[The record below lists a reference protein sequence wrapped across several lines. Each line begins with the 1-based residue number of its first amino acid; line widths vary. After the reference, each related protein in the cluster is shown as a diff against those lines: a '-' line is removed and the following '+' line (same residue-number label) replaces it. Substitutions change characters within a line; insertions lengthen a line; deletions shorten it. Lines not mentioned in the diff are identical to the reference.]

1 MTASLPPVQPAS
13 PPSAS
18 PAAPSSDSSAET
30 PFSQVLSGEMAQQR
44 GRAAEAKKT
53 GAADKASDA
62 QARDAKPVDD
72 ASPHTQTTD
81 TPASASPALL
91 LDPAASPALPA
102 DTAATDTATP
112 AADALLAIAM
122 NPDVLKPEAARSLPA
137 EGDTADPGTATRATG
152 HELASDARR
161 ARADAATLAADA
173 TARATPR
180 LTGDAGQIT
189 ARTDAARATE
199 QQPDFIAALNQVQAG
214 QAQIIQA
221 QSTQAASLATAQ
233 LQTSDRLAPSVGSAA
248 WNQALG
254 EKIVWMTAGAQQSA
268 TLTLNPPDLGPLQVV
283 LNVSNDQATAHFM
296 AAQPEVRQALE
307 AALPRLRE
315 MMQDAGIQLGQAN
328 VSADTPRQQDAQDRN
343 APRPDTPFGTSDTA
357 GEAPGMAMPAPAR
370 AGRGLV
376 DTFA

>member
-1 MTASLPPVQPAS
+1 MTASLPPVQSAS
-13 PPSAS
+13 APPTPSAA
-18 PAAPSSDSSAET
+18 PASDSSADV

-44 GRAAEAKKT
+44 GRAADTKKA
-53 GAADKASDA
+53 GPADKTSDA
-62 QARDAKPVDD
+62 QTRDARPVDD
-72 ASPHTQTTD
+72 TRAQAAD
-81 TPASASPALL
+81 TSSTVAPALL
-91 LDPAASPALPA
+91 LDPAVPPALPA

-112 AADALLAIAM
+112 AADALLAMAHT
-122 NPDVLKPEAARSLPA
+122 PDTLKPDPARTLPA
-137 EGDTADPGTATRATG
+137 ESDLTGSGSATRGTG
-152 HELASDARR
+152 RELPGDARR

-173 TARATPR
+173 RAAARGP
-180 LTGDAGQIT
+180 GDAGAIA
-189 ARTDAARATE
+189 ARTDAVRTADP
-199 QQPDFIAALNQVQAG
+199 QPDFTNTLSQVQAG
-214 QAQIIQA
+214 QAQMIQA

-233 LQTSDRLAPSVGSAA
+233 LQTSDRLAPSVGTAA

-254 EKIVWMTAGAQQSA
+254 DKIVWMAAGTQQSA

-328 VSADTPRQQDAQDRN
+328 VSADSPRQQDGQDRN
-343 APRPDTPFGTSDTA
+343 APRPGTPFGTSDTT
-357 GEAPGMAMPAPAR
+357 GEVLGMAMPPPAR